1 MQTEVLKVSGM
12 TCGGCVRSVTN
23 ALRGINGVSDASVSL
38 DTGKVVVH
46 YDELLTSADEFEAAL
61 LRTGYGVE
69 QMQDGDSQ
77 Q

>member
-1 MQTEVLKVSGM
+1 M

-23 ALRGINGVSDASVSL
+23 ALKGINGVSDAKVSL
-38 DTGKVVVH
+38 DSGQVVVH

-69 QMQDGDSQ
+69 QMQDGSPQ
-77 Q
+77 A